1 MKKQKIPIAFN
12 NILKE
17 IDLTQVVIM
26 AGGLGKRMGLD
37 IPKALIK
44 ICGKTLLDYCIE
56 FYINCGFHD
65 ITVLVG
71 YKGDLVKEYL
81 KRRYSWIKV
90 GRDPFD
96 PSIKPVGKAKALKY
110 ALETGIVDSK
120 KRMIIAFPDDLFLD
134 PYLPLK
140 LLMRHIQGVKL
151 FNIWATAVFAYPAN
165 YPFGVGII
173 NGEGL
178 VTEFKE
184 KPQVEIATSTGIYL
198 FDPPVYDL
206 IREVDLNTPKPIEFE
221 ETIVPKLAKMRKLY
235 SLTIHGNQWIPIN
248 TAKDL
253 EKAEKILLS

>member
-1 MKKQKIPIAFN
+1 MKKQKIPTVFN

-17 IDLTQVVIM
+17 INSTQVVIM
-26 AGGLGKRMGLD
+26 AGGLGKRMGLN

-44 ICGKTLLDYCIE
+44 IHGKTLLDHCIE
-56 FYINCGFHD
+56 FYQNCGFHN
-65 ITVLVG
+65 ITILVG
-71 YKGDLVKEYL
+71 YKGNLVEEYV
-81 KRRYSWIKV
+81 KKNYPWVKV
-90 GRDPFD
+90 GHDPFD
-96 PSIKPVGKAKALKY
+96 PSVKPVGKAKALKH

-140 LLMRHIQGVKL
+140 LLMRHLHGIKL
-151 FNIWATAVFAYPAN
+151 FDIWATAVFALPAN
-165 YPFGVGII
+165 YPFGVGVI

-184 KPQVEIATSTGIYL
+184 KPQVEIATSTGVYL
-198 FDPPVYDL
+198 FEPPVYEL
-206 IREVDLNTPKPIEFE
+206 IKEVDLNTPKPIEFE

-248 TAKDL
+248 TTKDL
-253 EKAEKILLS
+253 EKAEKILS